1 MNSILRRTQRPF
13 LFTLLLLILTILL
26 AYWLRLINLDAF
38 SFWTDEGLTPL
49 RSGYPLTEILSNRI
63 IIQEGITKDTH
74 PAFYYLIIHVTRQL
88 FGVTDFAFRY
98 PSLLAGV
105 LLVPLMYQFGRRLR
119 VVARSGDRPHA
130 NTETNQRTK
139 LQNRFG
145 TDVGLLAALLVA
157 VNPLQVYYANEARM
171 YTVLVLLAAAASY
184 VLWRALQG
192 GDLRQYLPAYILL
205 AGLAFYTHYTAVFLI
220 AAQAVFWV
228 WLLWRQGYKKVLI
241 GTAVVALLLAIPVIP
256 FTIPRLFT
264 GAEANYYYVAPFV
277 MLKDV
282 VHFFNLGMS
291 TDFNQWNIKL
301 LDSLLLVLGLIG
313 LWAAQSWLKRSFLL
327 TYLLAVVFGLMMG
340 SLLKPMYQG
349 VRHIMLG
356 SPAFVLLLALGMG
369 TLIRYLLPQSANHP
383 RAEPEPKHL
392 ARRVMMSFV
401 GIILLLAPFV
411 GAYLSLGNL
420 YNNPAYA
427 KGDFR
432 SIIHYIEERAGENDV
447 IVYNDAILLPT
458 HAQYK
463 TRQDIDVT
471 ALPVYPHAADTNLEA
486 QLAAL
491 AAQYDRIWFMPGKPA
506 DGRDAERQVRGWLD
520 AHLSVVDE
528 RRFSTQNAN
537 VSTVAFSTAVQT
549 TETVAENGRS
559 LAITWPELPSLVGIQ
574 TNFTEPATATALWFD
589 LFWAG
594 DQAPPDAASLRFSLR
609 DPDGQEWVVNE
620 QGLARAT
627 AVWPADGFVRQSY
640 KLPVP
645 LGTPPGNYALWAQPL
660 VDGSVLA
667 EPQMLTEI
675 EMGVMQSP
683 ISSNPAIIFDNGLS
697 LQAVELYDEGVFPGN
712 NLPIDLYWKIQNG
725 VEINTSGLHYRL
737 ALIGPDGEPLR
748 DQTAAPGAAWLEVWP
763 QDVVLRESTG
773 VFIYPETQPGK
784 YQLQWRLETDDG
796 VVAGRPFWRPW
807 SSETI
812 TYGSIEV
819 LPWPLESTLP
829 DNVDLVDAQFGSAI
843 QLYGYNLGT
852 VDAGNLPLTLVWQAN
867 DVPADSYLV
876 FVHLVDAVGN
886 IVSQVD
892 RVPVDGL
899 RPTSGWRAGE
909 VLTDNIVLTLP
920 ADLVSGTYTV
930 NVGIFNTDDGQ
941 RLPLLVNRQPQ
952 TNNQLS
958 LATVTL
964 P

>member
-1 MNSILRRTQRPF
+1 MDSILRRAQRPF
-13 LFTLLLLILTILL
+13 PFALLLLILTILL
-26 AYWLRLINLDAF
+26 AYWLRLINLDTF

-49 RSGYPLTEILSNRI
+49 RSGYPVAEILSNRI

-74 PAFYYLIIHVTRQL
+74 PAFYYLLIHFTRRL
-88 FGVTDFAFRY
+88 FGESDFAFRY

-105 LLVPLMYQFGRRLR
+105 LLVPLLFQFGRRLQG
-119 VVARSGDRPHA
+119 AG
-130 NTETNQRTK
+130 
-139 LQNRFG
+139 
-145 TDVGLLAALLVA
+145 VGLLAALLVA
-157 VNPLQVYYANEARM
+157 VNPLQIYYANEARM
-171 YTVLVLLAAAASY
+171 YTVLVMLAAAASY

-192 GDLRQYLPAYILL
+192 GDLRRYLPAYIVL

-220 AAQAVFWV
+220 AVQAVFWA
-228 WLLWRQGYKKVLI
+228 WILWRQGYKRLLI
-241 GTAVVALLLAIPVIP
+241 GTAVLGILLAIPVIP

-291 TDFNQWNIKL
+291 TDFNQWSIKL
-301 LDSLLLVLGLIG
+301 LDILLLVLGLIG
-313 LWAAQSWLKRSFLL
+313 LWAARSWLKRSFLL
-327 TYLLAVVFGLMMG
+327 TYLLAVVFGLMVG

-369 TLIRYLLPQSANHP
+369 ALISFLLAQVARSGDRP
-383 RAEPEPKHL
+383 RAMQQKKNL
-392 ARRVMMSFV
+392 AWRVLASIAAV
-401 GIILLLAPFV
+401 ILLLTPFM
-411 GAYLSLGNL
+411 GAYLSLDNL
-420 YNNPAYA
+420 YNNPVYA

-432 SIIHYIEERAGENDV
+432 SIIAYIEARAGENDV

-471 ALPVYPHAADTNLEA
+471 ALPVYPHAADANLEA

-506 DGRDAERQVRGWLD
+506 DGRDAEQQVRGWLD
-520 AHLSVVDE
+520 ANLPVVDE
-528 RRFSTQNAN
+528 HRISTQKAN
-537 VSTVAFSTAVQT
+537 VSTVAFSTAVPIIDT
-549 TETVAENGRS
+549 MEENGRS
-559 LAITWPELPSLVGIQ
+559 LDIAWPELPALVGIQ
-574 TNFTEPATATALWFD
+574 TNFTEPASASTLWFD

-594 DQAPPDAASLRFSLR
+594 DQKPPNAASMRFSLR
-609 DPDGQEWVVNE
+609 GPDGQEWVVDE
-620 QGLARAT
+620 QRLARST
-627 AVWPADGFVRQSY
+627 AVWPADGLVRQSY

-645 LGTPPGNYALWAQPL
+645 PGTPPGIYALWAQPL
-660 VDGSVLA
+660 ADGNVIA
-667 EPQMLTEI
+667 EPQLLAEI
-675 EMGVMQSP
+675 EIGVTQSP
-683 ISSNPAIIFDNGLS
+683 FSGNPAIIFDNGLS

-712 NLPIDLYWKIQNG
+712 NLPIDLYWKIQNSA
-725 VEINTSGLHYRL
+725 EIEPSGLRYRL
-737 ALIGPDGEPLR
+737 ALIGPNGELLR
-748 DQTAAPGAAWLEVWP
+748 EQSATPGASWLEAWP
-763 QDVVLRESTG
+763 QDTVLRESTG
-773 VFIYPETQPGK
+773 VFIYPETQPGQ
-784 YQLQWRLETDDG
+784 YELQWRLEAADD

-807 SSETI
+807 SSESVS
-812 TYGSIEV
+812 YGSIEV
-819 LPWPLESTLP
+819 LPWPLETALP
-829 DNVDLVDAQFGSAI
+829 NDVELIDAQFGPAI
-843 QLYGYNLGT
+843 QLYGYNIGA
-852 VDAGNLPLTLVWQAN
+852 VDAGNLPLTLIWQAT

-876 FVHLVDAVGN
+876 FVHLVDAAGN

-892 RVPVDGL
+892 RVPVAGL

-920 ADLVSGTYTV
+920 VDLAPGAYTI

-941 RLPLLVNRQPQ
+941 RLPLFVDAQPQ
-952 TNNQLS
+952 PNNQLS
-958 LATVTL
+958 LTTVTL

>member
-1 MNSILRRTQRPF
+1 M
-13 LFTLLLLILTILL
+13 
-26 AYWLRLINLDAF
+26 
-38 SFWTDEGLTPL
+38 
-49 RSGYPLTEILSNRI
+49 
-63 IIQEGITKDTH
+63 
-74 PAFYYLIIHVTRQL
+74 
-88 FGVTDFAFRY
+88 
-98 PSLLAGV
+98 
-105 LLVPLMYQFGRRLR
+105 
-119 VVARSGDRPHA
+119 
-130 NTETNQRTK
+130 
-139 LQNRFG
+139 
-145 TDVGLLAALLVA
+145 
-157 VNPLQVYYANEARM
+157 
-171 YTVLVLLAAAASY
+171 
-184 VLWRALQG
+184 
-192 GDLRQYLPAYILL
+192 
-205 AGLAFYTHYTAVFLI
+205 
-220 AAQAVFWV
+220 
-228 WLLWRQGYKKVLI
+228 
-241 GTAVVALLLAIPVIP
+241 
-256 FTIPRLFT
+256 
-264 GAEANYYYVAPFV
+264 
-277 MLKDV
+277 
-282 VHFFNLGMS
+282 
-291 TDFNQWNIKL
+291 
-301 LDSLLLVLGLIG
+301 
-313 LWAAQSWLKRSFLL
+313 
-327 TYLLAVVFGLMMG
+327 
-340 SLLKPMYQG
+340 
-349 VRHIMLG
+349 
-356 SPAFVLLLALGMG
+356 
-369 TLIRYLLPQSANHP
+369 
-383 RAEPEPKHL
+383 
-392 ARRVMMSFV
+392 
-401 GIILLLAPFV
+401 
-411 GAYLSLGNL
+411 
-420 YNNPAYA
+420 
-427 KGDFR
+427 
-432 SIIHYIEERAGENDV
+432 
-447 IVYNDAILLPT
+447 
-458 HAQYK
+458 
-463 TRQDIDVT
+463 
-471 ALPVYPHAADTNLEA
+471 
-486 QLAAL
+486 
-491 AAQYDRIWFMPGKPA
+491 
-506 DGRDAERQVRGWLD
+506 
-520 AHLSVVDE
+520 
-528 RRFSTQNAN
+528 
-537 VSTVAFSTAVQT
+537 
-549 TETVAENGRS
+549 
-559 LAITWPELPSLVGIQ
+559 
-574 TNFTEPATATALWFD
+574 
-589 LFWAG
+589 
-594 DQAPPDAASLRFSLR
+594 
-609 DPDGQEWVVNE
+609 
-620 QGLARAT
+620 
-627 AVWPADGFVRQSY
+627 
-640 KLPVP
+640 PVP
-645 LGTPPGNYALWAQPL
+645 LGTPPGTYALWAQPL

-737 ALIGPDGEPLR
+737 ALIGPNGEPLR